1 VLQGMSLVSTFIGN
15 TMNTFVPSAK
25 PQTLNSSMHK
35 PSTFGAISAGGVGDV
50 ADNAVTVQAQQQVL
64 VYLHALLL
72 V

>member
-1 VLQGMSLVSTFIGN
+1 
-15 TMNTFVPSAK
+15 
-25 PQTLNSSMHK
+25 MHK